1 MFILKRYY
9 KFYKSNC
16 LLKSILKIFSTPI
29 RLVNKRIYNNNK
41 KKIFNKNTY
50 NERFELIYKTNF
62 WSSNESISG
71 LGSEIKNTINIQN
84 EIIKII
90 NKYNIKTIL
99 DAPCGDFN
107 WIKNI
112 LNDDLNYLGGDIVK
126 DLIEK
131 NLSEYKKDNINFKQ
145 LDIISDDLPD
155 ADLLICRDCLIHLSF
170 KSINLF
176 FKNIKKS
183 NIKLLLLTSYKL
195 KDPNK
200 KIINI
205 DIPDGEFREID
216 LVEPPFNLPSP
227 IHKILDKDEQTKK
240 SGYYCYLNLYTKK
253 QIDNLIN

>member
-9 KFYKSNC
+9 KFYKSNG

-200 KIINI
+200 KIINL

-216 LVEPPFNLPSP
+216 LTEPPFNLPSP

>member
-9 KFYKSNC
+9 KFYKSNG

-200 KIINI
+200 KIINL

-216 LVEPPFNLPSP
+216 LTEPPFNLPSP
-227 IHKILDKDEQTKK
+227 IHEILDKDEQTKT
-240 SGYYCYLNLYTKK
+240 SGYYCYLNLYTKE
-253 QIDNLIN
+253 QIDNLII